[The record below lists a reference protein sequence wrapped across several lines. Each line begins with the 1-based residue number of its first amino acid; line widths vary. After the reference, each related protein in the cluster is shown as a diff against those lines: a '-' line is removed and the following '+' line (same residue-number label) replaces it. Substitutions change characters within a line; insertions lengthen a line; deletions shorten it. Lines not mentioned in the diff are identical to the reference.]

1 VNYREEA
8 KRAAYESVIEHLEVI
23 SDELFGRGYMFY
35 DEFEVTSYTAR
46 FIPGILMEQ
55 YKALEECD
63 FHAHEE
69 MVEGKGACGLI
80 YNSSI
85 VDMRLAKTI
94 IHNHYA
100 NINGY

>member
-1 VNYREEA
+1 MDYREEA
-8 KRAAYESVIEHLEVI
+8 KKAAHESVMAHTEII

-46 FIPGILMEQ
+46 FIPSILKEQ
-55 YKALEECD
+55 YETLEECD

-69 MVEGKGACGLI
+69 MVEGMGACGLI
-80 YNSSI
+80 YNTSI

-94 IHNHYA
+94 IQNHYA
-100 NINGY
+100 N